1 MDIVNNTQIKV
12 IIRLRDWKPN
22 GVCGTSTGDILVV
35 MVNDNKETKVVRFSD
50 SKEKQIIQYDDK
62 GRQLYSTGG
71 TKYICENRNLDICV
85 SD

>member
-1 MDIVNNTQIKV
+1 
-12 IIRLRDWKPN
+12 
-22 GVCGTSTGDILVV
+22 